1 MGRRR
6 KFALVLL
13 CATVTGAGWCA
24 ARLGG
29 FEWSGIEGT
38 ARAIWDRA
46 AARAATISSPDAG
59 PAAIA
64 SLGRVTTSYRK
75 LPGRSRPARNY
86 LRPRGLFRRR
96 GARRRGF
103 ARLSARNPRAARV
116 PVQVEGAGGGV
127 PEAGRAPG

>member
-38 ARAIWDRA
+38 ASGD
-46 AARAATISSPDAG
+46 
-59 PAAIA
+59 
-64 SLGRVTTSYRK
+64 LG
-75 LPGRSRPARNY
+75 
-86 LRPRGLFRRR
+86 PRGR
-96 GARRRGF
+96 ARRNDF
-103 ARLSARNPRAARV
+103 AP
-116 PVQVEGAGGGV
+116 
-127 PEAGRAPG
+127 